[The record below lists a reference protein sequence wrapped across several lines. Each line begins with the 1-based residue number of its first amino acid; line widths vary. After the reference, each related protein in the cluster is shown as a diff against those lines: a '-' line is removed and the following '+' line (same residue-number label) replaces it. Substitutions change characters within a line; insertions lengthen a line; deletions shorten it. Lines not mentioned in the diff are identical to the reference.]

1 MLHRLAWSQLILEK
15 RRLFAALAGM
25 TFAVLLQLM
34 QFGFRDALITS
45 STVIHSRLR
54 ADLMLVSPQF
64 EYMLSTGS
72 IPRRRLYQVLERP
85 EVESIA
91 PVYLSLA
98 PFKNPATGDNKQI
111 FVVGF
116 DPDQVVLE
124 VPSIIENV
132 KYVKTPDVALYDE
145 LSRPNN
151 FGPIVEGVHQHGS
164 VVTEIGGR
172 RMTIGGLF
180 SLGASF
186 SATGHLVTSD
196 STFRKMFKRPEGA
209 FELGL
214 IRLKP
219 GTDIAATQQALIEML
234 PADVRVVTRDQ
245 FMEIERD
252 FWNRNSPIG
261 FIFLIG
267 TFLGL
272 SVGGVIV
279 YQILYTDI
287 TDHLPQYATLKA
299 MGYPDRY
306 LYLVVLEEALIL
318 SVSGFPL
325 GVGLAMVLYSVA
337 QNATHLPIVMTVE
350 RGIIVFGL
358 TLGMA
363 ALSCVVAMR
372 KLRSADPAEC
382 F

>member
-1 MLHRLAWSQLILEK
+1 V
-15 RRLFAALAGM
+15 

-34 QFGFRDALITS
+34 QFGFRDALISS

-54 ADLMLVSPQF
+54 ADLLLISPQF
-64 EYMLSTGS
+64 EYMLSTGK
-72 IPRRRLYQVLERP
+72 IPRRRLYQALERP
-85 EVESIA
+85 EVDA
-91 PVYLSLA
+91 VVPVYLGLA
-98 PFKNPATGDNKQI
+98 PFKNPETGEDKQI
-111 FVVGF
+111 FVIAF
-116 DPDQVVLE
+116 DPNQIVLE
-124 VPSIIENV
+124 VPSIIENT
-132 KYVKTPDVALYDE
+132 KYVKVPDVVIYDE
-145 LSRPNN
+145 MSRPNN
-151 FGPIVEGVHQHGS
+151 FGPIVEEVHEHGFAM
-164 VVTEIGGR
+164 TEVAGR
-172 RMTIGGLF
+172 RMKIAALF
-180 SLGASF
+180 TLGASF
-186 SATGHLVTSD
+186 SATGHLVMSD
-196 STFRKMFKRPEGA
+196 TTFRGMFDRPEGV

-219 GTDIAATQQALIEML
+219 GSDVAATQAALVRSL
-234 PADVRVVTRDQ
+234 PSDVKVVTRDE
-245 FMEIERD
+245 FMELERA
-252 FWNRNSPIG
+252 FWNRNSPVG

-272 SVGGVIV
+272 SVGAVIV

-306 LYLVVLEEALIL
+306 LYYVVLEEALIL
-318 SVSGFPL
+318 SVVSFPL
-325 GVGLAMVLYSVA
+325 GVGLAQLLYSVTRD
-337 QNATHLPIVMTVE
+337 ATHLPVFMTAE
-350 RGIIVFGL
+350 RGVVVFGL